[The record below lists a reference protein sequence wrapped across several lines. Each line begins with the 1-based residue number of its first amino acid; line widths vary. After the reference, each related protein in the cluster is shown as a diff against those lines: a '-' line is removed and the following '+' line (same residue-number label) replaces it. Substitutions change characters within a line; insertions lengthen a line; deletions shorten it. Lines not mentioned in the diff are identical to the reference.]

1 MARPTDCTPELTE
14 RVCEALKKGA
24 YAVDAAACVGIDA
37 STFYRWMRLGKKGEG
52 EAFCAFYHAV
62 KLAKS
67 VRVQVLCEAIAA
79 EPAWQARAWLLERTD
94 PKRFGRNDRVK
105 LDAKVET
112 VGGFKDAKS
121 AALAMERMLAA
132 LKGMAE
138 DEEEG

>member
-24 YAVDAAACVGIDA
+24 YAVDAAASVGIDA
-37 STFYRWMRLGKKGEG
+37 STFYNWMRRGKKGEPVYV
-52 EAFCAFYHAV
+52 EFFHAV

-105 LDAKVET
+105 LDAKVEA

>member
-1 MARPTDCTPELTE
+1 VARHTVCTIDVTA
-14 RVCEALKKGA
+14 RVCEHLRRGG
-24 YAVDAAACVGIDA
+24 YAVDAAVTAGIDE
-37 STFYRWMRLGKKGEG
+37 STFYDWMRRGKKGE
-52 EAFCAFYHAV
+52 EPFAQFAQSV
-62 KLAKS
+62 KAAKRE
-67 VRVQVLCEAIAA
+67 RVQALCEQISSD
-79 EPAWQARAWLLERTD
+79 PTWQAKAWLLERTD